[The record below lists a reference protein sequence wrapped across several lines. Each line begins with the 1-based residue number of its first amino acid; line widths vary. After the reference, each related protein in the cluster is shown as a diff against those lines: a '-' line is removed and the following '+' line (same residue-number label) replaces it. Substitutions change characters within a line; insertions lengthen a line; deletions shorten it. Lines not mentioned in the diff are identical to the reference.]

1 MNRMRTAMLVLSL
14 SVAACSQAPRYVR
27 PASPV
32 PDSFKEMRGWK
43 LAEPQDQTEKGKW
56 WAVFNDPLLSYLE
69 EQVAVSNQNVLQA
82 EAVYRQARALTDA
95 TRAGIYPTVNANVSA
110 TRSRSS
116 SNDNTLITS
125 GKSNSNYR
133 ASVDAAWELDLWGRV
148 RDSVAA
154 SRASAQASAADSAA
168 VRLSMQAALAQ
179 NYFQLRVIDAQKRL
193 FDETMVAYDRSLQL
207 ARNQY
212 ASGVVAKADVILA
225 ETTLRS
231 TQAQA
236 ADLGAQRAVLEHAIA
251 VLIGMPASSFS
262 LEAMDSLAPLP
273 PVPSAVPSQLLE
285 RRPDIASAERRVAA
299 ANAQIGVARSA
310 YFPALT
316 LNGSGGFQSSSVSD
330 WLTLPNRFWSVGPAL
345 AQTLF
350 DAGARRAQTEQA
362 IAAYDASVAGYRQ
375 TVLSGFQEV
384 EDQLA
389 TLRVLEAEAAIQD
402 QAVQSARQSVTLM
415 INQYKSGIVN
425 YANVVTVQTSALAN
439 ERSSVDILGRR
450 LVASVQL
457 IKALGGGWSAESL
470 QNTASKP

>member
-1 MNRMRTAMLVLSL
+1 
-14 SVAACSQAPRYVR
+14 
-27 PASPV
+27 
-32 PDSFKEMRGWK
+32 
-43 LAEPQDQTEKGKW
+43 
-56 WAVFNDPLLSYLE
+56 
-69 EQVAVSNQNVLQA
+69 
-82 EAVYRQARALTDA
+82 
-95 TRAGIYPTVNANVSA
+95 
-110 TRSRSS
+110 
-116 SNDNTLITS
+116 
-125 GKSNSNYR
+125 
-133 ASVDAAWELDLWGRV
+133 
-148 RDSVAA
+148 
-154 SRASAQASAADSAA
+154 
-168 VRLSMQAALAQ
+168 
-179 NYFQLRVIDAQKRL
+179 
-193 FDETMVAYDRSLQL
+193 
-207 ARNQY
+207 
-212 ASGVVAKADVILA
+212 
-225 ETTLRS
+225 
-231 TQAQA
+231 
-236 ADLGAQRAVLEHAIA
+236 
-251 VLIGMPASSFS
+251 
-262 LEAMDSLAPLP
+262 
-273 PVPSAVPSQLLE
+273 LLE

-470 QNTASKP
+470 QNTVSRP